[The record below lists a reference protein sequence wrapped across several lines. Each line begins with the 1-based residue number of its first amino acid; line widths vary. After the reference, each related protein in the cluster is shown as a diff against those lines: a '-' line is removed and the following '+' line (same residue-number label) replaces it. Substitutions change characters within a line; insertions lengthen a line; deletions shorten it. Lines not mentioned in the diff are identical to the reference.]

1 MPIVEIK
8 KSVRPNTSVL
18 PIEKTNHPGFVAHQ
32 QAIFNEFG
40 AETVLVDTPEHR
52 KISRDNGSVIV
63 EGQFDSTGLILTRTS
78 TFADLDVYNR
88 IENILTVE
96 FDYIYKQY
104 FTDNNITTPATGQY
118 IQTGIA
124 TPFSCTTTYNF
135 PAGTLESDSMML
147 GFARFLQNSNKLE
160 SFTNT
165 ATQIVAVHHYLDSA
179 DFTEYHFKDFQHIGF
194 LHDAGA
200 TRTIS
205 YAML

>member
-1 MPIVEIK
+1 MAIIEIK
-8 KSVRPNTSVL
+8 KSTRPNTSV
-18 PIEKTNHPGFVAHQ
+18 EVFSKSNNSAKTALLE
-32 QAIFNEFG
+32 AIGNLFG
-40 AETVLVDTPEHR
+40 AETVLINTATHR
-52 KISRDNGSVIV
+52 KISHTNGLIIEGQYLDDGLTFVHTTTFPTLEVYSQIDTLKSVI
-63 EGQFDSTGLILTRTS
+63 
-78 TFADLDVYNR
+78 LDY
-88 IENILTVE
+88 E
-96 FDYIYKQY
+96 YKQY
-104 FTDNNITTPATGQY
+104 SNANGLTHPEEQY
-118 IQTGIA
+118 VQTGITA
-124 TPFSCTTTYNF
+124 PFSCTTTYNF

-179 DFTEYHFKDFQHIGF
+179 DFTEYHFRDFQHISF